1 MVQFQRY
8 DGTVAELDP
17 FWMSTD
23 VHVSVIIESDS
34 HILIRNSQGLVAS
47 IAKGVFRSNHMEPPT
62 GEFDLDRSLYRHYF
76 KDLAENRKYEL
87 DGRLLKS
94 LTGILTNPEHQQMV
108 IDTPEYYLIR
118 PEWLRSGVA
127 FGGGCQATLGA
138 MLQAWNASDDLC
150 IKDMKA
156 RKLMYLYPE
165 QKQTEVVSADG
176 TKTNDMP
183 CVPELMIMHVNGSAL
198 SGSHST
204 RAWCKETKEIYVINT
219 SKGGSALP
227 GRVAPTF
234 KKLSKIAATTDL
246 VMQREL
252 LAVERLLAE
261 LGDFG

>member
-17 FWMSTD
+17 LWMSTD
-23 VHVSVIIESDS
+23 VRVSVIIESDS

-47 IAKGVFRSNHMEPPT
+47 IAKGVFRSNHMDPPT
-62 GEFDLDRSLYRHYF
+62 GECDLDTSLYRHYF
-76 KDLAENRKYEL
+76 KDPAQKRKYEL

-94 LTGILTNPEHQQMV
+94 LTGILSNPEYQQLV

-138 MLQAWNASDDLC
+138 MFQAWNASDDLC

-156 RKLMYLYPE
+156 QKLTHLYPE
-165 QKQTEVVSADG
+165 QKQLEVVSANG
-176 TKTNDMP
+176 TMTNDLR

-204 RAWCKETKEIYVINT
+204 RAWCTETKEVYLINT

-227 GRVAPTF
+227 DRVAPTF
-234 KKLSKIAATTDL
+234 KKLRTIAATTDL
-246 VMQREL
+246 VLQREL
-252 LAVERLLAE
+252 LAIERLLAE
-261 LGDFG
+261 LGAFG